1 MGVSEGT
8 FWESIGPG
16 RREGGRAGG
25 KASEAG
31 GHSRFSDVDI
41 RRRSVDPEFLVV
53 IHGVYRAVPRWCYA
67 AEFGLCVTTCCA
79 VR

>member
-31 GHSRFSDVDI
+31 GDTHALLMSI
-41 RRRSVDPEFLVV
+41 SV
-53 IHGVYRAVPRWCYA
+53 A
-67 AEFGLCVTTCCA
+67 ARLIPSSS
-79 VR
+79 